1 VGQVDG
7 DFNGANVIALL
18 GAVVNQR
25 YGLRHL
31 RSVVGLPATG
41 LLKAP
46 DFSQEKFTCYY
57 HRNLARLCRNLR
69 LKLITTHLGGVQAQ
83 VLCVLNFINKPAC
96 QMADLPS
103 FRTYCLTSPVWQ
115 KSHA

>member
-1 VGQVDG
+1 MGQVDG

-46 DFSQEKFTCYY
+46 DFSQELPLIQGTLNYTEQIVHCIQYETCIISSLV
-57 HRNLARLCRNLR
+57 RKNSD
-69 LKLITTHLGGVQAQ
+69 I
-83 VLCVLNFINKPAC
+83 I
-96 QMADLPS
+96 S
-103 FRTYCLTSPVWQ
+103 
-115 KSHA
+115 